1 MKKIAFSV
9 LVAGVI
15 FAGNACNSSS
25 DSTDR
30 HDKNTE
36 EKQADEQVLADAA
49 AESGYGH
56 DAASASGKADTTQFA
71 VKAASAGMME
81 VTLGQLAQQQGQQ
94 EDVKQFG
101 QTMVTDHGK
110 ANAELSTLARNKNM
124 ELPTTMLAQHQQ
136 HIGHLKALSGP
147 AFDKAYMSMM
157 VQDHEKDVA
166 AFQQAAQSETD
177 PDLKAF
183 AQKTL
188 PVLKSHLDL
197 ARKTLNALP

>member
-1 MKKIAFSV
+1 MKRIAFSV
-9 LVAGVI
+9 LAACGLWI
-15 FAGNACNSSS
+15 GNACSRS

-30 HDKNTE
+30 HNANTE
-36 EKQADEQVLADAA
+36 EKQADQQVLADAA
-49 AESGYGH
+49 TESGYGAE
-56 DAASASGKADTTQFA
+56 AASATAQADTTSFA

-81 VTLGQLAQQQGQQ
+81 VTLGELAQQQGQQ
-94 EDVKQFG
+94 EGVKQFG
-101 QTMVTDHGK
+101 QTMVADHGK
-110 ANAELSTLARNKNM
+110 ANAELAALARNKNM
-124 ELPTTMLAQHQQ
+124 ELPTTMLPQHQQ

-166 AFQQAAQSETD
+166 AFQKAAQGEAD

-188 PVLKSHLDL
+188 PVLKAHLDM
-197 ARKTLNALP
+197 ARKTMAGLQ